1 MKKSPKYL
9 LCAPALLALL
19 AFSGCVSGK
28 DSGSSLP
35 YNPENAPAV
44 VVSLPF
50 PEYVQDTDEAFRA
63 RGIAEGMISQ
73 NALNAAMMDAKVK
86 LAGKV
91 MTAIDAASE
100 SVASTAQEDATIV
113 SMRNW
118 KESAKAQV
126 QQTLTD
132 IRVLGEELRREPAD
146 SRYIAYVAI
155 EVNKKALAN
164 ALSNKAAQTSSDEKA
179 KLRENLEKAF
189 SEK

>member
-1 MKKSPKYL
+1 
-9 LCAPALLALL
+9 
-19 AFSGCVSGK
+19 
-28 DSGSSLP
+28 
-35 YNPENAPAV
+35 
-44 VVSLPF
+44 
-50 PEYVQDTDEAFRA
+50 
-63 RGIAEGMISQ
+63 
-73 NALNAAMMDAKVK
+73 
-86 LAGKV
+86 
-91 MTAIDAASE
+91 
-100 SVASTAQEDATIV
+100 
-113 SMRNW
+113 MRNW

-126 QQTLTD
+126 RQTLTD

>member
-50 PEYVQDTDEAFRA
+50 SEYVQDTDEAFRA

-91 MTAIDAASE
+91 ISE
-100 SVASTAQEDATIV
+100 SLEQLKNV
-113 SMRNW
+113 S
-118 KESAKAQV
+118 SP
-126 QQTLTD
+126 
-132 IRVLGEELRREPAD
+132 IF
-146 SRYIAYVAI
+146 
-155 EVNKKALAN
+155 
-164 ALSNKAAQTSSDEKA
+164 SS
-179 KLRENLEKAF
+179 LVAF
-189 SEK
+189 SRFIDVRVVHPENAYAGMVLSAESFAIFTFTM